1 VSNLGTGLVQEAPP
15 QAAPPSR
22 PVAAVAPRP
31 RRRRM
36 PAFLGL
42 LLRNPKAVLG
52 LAILAVIVGVTLLA
66 PLVASHPATLADEP
80 TGQHPSLRFPFGTT
94 DQGYNVFSQVVYGGR
109 ISLLVAVVAALIAIV
124 VSVTCGL
131 LAAYKGGVVDEVIN
145 TITNVFL
152 VIPQLPLLLVV
163 ASFLPT
169 TGIWVM
175 ALVLGFTG
183 WPMETRILR
192 GQALSLRGRD
202 FINAAQ
208 ATGEST
214 LRIVFGE
221 IFPNMLSRI
230 AAGFVFVFWQAMML
244 EAVLEFLGFGD
255 ANKVSWGTIL
265 YWAQNNSTLA
275 QGEWWHF
282 VFPGAAISL
291 TIFALTLVNFGI
303 DEVSDPRLRRR
314 GTRRRR
320 LLRRIR

>member
-1 VSNLGTGLVQEAPP
+1 MASVGVETGPLV
-15 QAAPPSR
+15 AAPPAK
-22 PVAAVAPRP
+22 AARG
-31 RRRRM
+31 RRF
-36 PAFLGL
+36 AFVGMLV
-42 LLRNPKAVLG
+42 RNPKAAIG
-52 LAILAVIVGVTLLA
+52 LCGVTVIVGATLLA
-66 PLVASHPATLADEP
+66 PLLTNHPGNVAGEP
-80 TGQHPSLRFPFGTT
+80 TSQHPSLTYPFGTT
-94 DQGYNVFSQVVYGGR
+94 DQGYNVYSQVLYGGR
-109 ISLLVAVVAALIAIV
+109 ISLLVAVVAAVIALVI
-124 VSVTCGL
+124 SVTFGL

-145 TITNVFL
+145 TVTNVFL

-183 WPMETRILR
+183 WPLETRILR
-192 GQALSLRGRD
+192 SQAMSLRGRD
-202 FINAAQ
+202 FINAAK
-208 ATGEST
+208 AAGEST
-214 LRIVFGE
+214 PRI
-221 IFPNMLSRI
+221 IFTELLPNMVSRI

-282 VFPGAAISL
+282 VFPGLAISL
-291 TIFALTLVNFGI
+291 TIFSLTLVNFGI

-314 GTRRRR
+314 GRKRGRLMR
-320 LLRRIR
+320 LLLPGRTTG